1 MYRMIYKS
9 RSTEQ
14 MSLDLIRSIA
24 IPSEARN
31 EQAGL
36 TGVLL
41 ATQTHYLQV
50 IEGTFEEVN
59 RVFQRIVKDE
69 RHFDFTLIAFSVI
82 DARLFGGWGMRG
94 IGVFDL
100 NSKLEL
106 ALKKKYG
113 EEDGGIRFPLE
124 EWAALAFISDIKMM
138 RELPEWKR

>member
-14 MSLDLIRSIA
+14 MTLGLVRDIA
-24 IPSEARN
+24 AHSEVKN
-31 EQAGL
+31 EKAGL

-41 ATQTHYLQV
+41 ATQTHFLQV

-59 RVFQRIVKDE
+59 LAFERIVHDE
-69 RHFDFTLIAFSVI
+69 RHFEFKLIAFSVI

-100 NSKLEL
+100 NSQLERS
-106 ALKKKYG
+106 LKKKYG

-124 EWAALAFISDIKMM
+124 EWAALAFINDIKMM